1 MKRIILLVLGVVGVL
16 MDDIKVKMVI
26 KVILVGVIL

>member
-16 MDDIKVKMVI
+16 IDDIKVKMVI